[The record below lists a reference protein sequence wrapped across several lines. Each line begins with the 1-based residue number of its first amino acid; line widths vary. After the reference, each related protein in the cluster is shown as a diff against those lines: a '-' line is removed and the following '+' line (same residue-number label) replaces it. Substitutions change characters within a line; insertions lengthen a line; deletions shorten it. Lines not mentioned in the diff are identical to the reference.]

1 MNNKPET
8 SADITAEIR
17 ARAGVWPEPALTKYD
32 MTLADRIDA
41 AVKRECIEAATR
53 AATQG
58 VKLTNEKHANM
69 PIGNAA
75 KMREALSDACYAMF
89 NFLKSQNGGYEA
101 MAKALDKAK
110 AALAALTVGG
120 VVEAERHKP
129 GNAAAIR
136 EALEKIVELTTPCEG
151 MTSIELQVQAE
162 ALTALSAVCR
172 GNGWRIAP

>member
-1 MNNKPET
+1 MSNEKQE
-8 SADITAEIR
+8 SLADIVAEMRQGMNPNGTAECQYLESDICT
-17 ARAGVWPEPALTKYD
+17 LT
-32 MTLADRIDA
+32 DR
-41 AVKRECIEAATR
+41 IEAA
-53 AATQG
+53 
-58 VKLTNEKHANM
+58 
-69 PIGNAA
+69 A
-75 KMREALSDACYAMF
+75 KREREAV
-89 NFLKSQNGGYEA
+89 EA
-101 MAKALDKAK
+101 D
-110 AALAALTVGG
+110 ALTVGG